1 MIEDERHIESCP
13 YREPLQPASH
23 DHGIHHRN
31 DWRCRGQQDSWQ
43 AAPYLGWRAQTD
55 LAHGLAD
62 LSVRHVGHVI
72 PYIRWCS
79 LVWIPRSA
87 GHPARGLMT
96 SRAPP

>member
-31 DWRCRGQQDSWQ
+31 DRRCRGQQACMAGS
-43 AAPYLGWRAQTD
+43 AVSRLARAQTD

-62 LSVRHVGHVI
+62 LSVSQGSR
-72 PYIRWCS
+72 R
-79 LVWIPRSA
+79 A
-87 GHPARGLMT
+87 FPARGL
-96 SRAPP
+96 PG